1 MLRAMLLAVSA
12 SGIGVGLLTF
22 VALPLVLVA
31 FHTVVWRRLAHPPP
45 FIARK
50 ESTTARRTIAI
61 GVGAT
66 LLCYLAAALPFVV
79 SLRVEGVP
87 GGTKV
92 SSLSGSPA
100 ASAGVLDGDRV
111 LSVDGA
117 RVDSFE
123 EVRAAVARGDEALV
137 LELER
142 DGQQHTVAVR
152 KDERGRIGI
161 SSVADP
167 LPLGAA
173 LARGLIGPAQVVSA
187 VAESFFRLGQR
198 GDSAELSGPV
208 GIVRAA
214 DGTEPQQI
222 RWFAVALAYR
232 LLPVLV
238 IYWLAA
244 FIDYRLRAAFR

>member
-1 MLRAMLLAVSA
+1 MLLLVTS

-31 FHTVVWRRLAHPPP
+31 YHTVVWRRLAHPPP

-66 LLCYLAAALPFVV
+66 LLCYLVAAVPFVV

-123 EVRAAVARGDEALV
+123 EVRAAVARGDESLV

-142 DGQQHTVAVR
+142 DGQQHTVSVR

-187 VAESFFRLGQR
+187 VAEGFFRLGQR

-214 DGTEPQQI
+214 DGTEPQPI
-222 RWFAVALAYR
+222 RGFAVALAYR